1 MDATSCTLQW
11 IYRAY
16 LRETKEIRQP
26 MHFLS
31 HYILIKPIVWPGH
44 PLSHWQN
51 EIMGTPFLSKIALI
65 QANLDWSV
73 MVQASGTYICIDAIV
88 EKGNERKRAR
98 GKEGKKDLEMKICV
112 FTYQSANKLLAA
124 SKGQSLL
131 NGCMIAQQP
140 MLTSYRLLY
149 EMVLTNRR
157 RATDRTFT
165 LLGTSINRF

>member
-73 MVQASGTYICIDAIV
+73 MTQASGTYICIDAIV

-112 FTYQSANKLLAA
+112 FTYQSANKLLGCI
-124 SKGQSLL
+124 KGTEPPEWLHDCTTAHAHFIQIIVWDGS
-131 NGCMIAQQP
+131 NEPTPG
-140 MLTSYRLLY
+140 YW
-149 EMVLTNRR
+149 
-157 RATDRTFT
+157 
-165 LLGTSINRF
+165 